1 MVSGDFMSW
10 VGGGHHRSE
19 GWRGDVSVPNGS
31 FSPQENSDVFLSA
44 VDTDWKVG
52 SAMRGAPHLWVLR
65 GTAACGWGMLQG
77 TERSQGCCCPPFHG
91 DAVPGQCLCMGLH
104 VLRGP
109 RQEGTGDGGGSL
121 PGMLCVGARMWLAG
135 TWRWAR
141 DKTSLKQAISSQEG
155 RAAFPAPLPLL
166 WQWFPR

>member
-1 MVSGDFMSW
+1 MHMCAGIVDVRVCVGIVSPCSQCCPREWVLVVSGDFMSW

-19 GWRGDVSVPNGS
+19 GWRADVSVPNSS

-77 TERSQGCCCPPFHG
+77 TERSQGCCCPPTS
-91 DAVPGQCLCMGLH
+91 MG
-104 VLRGP
+104 
-109 RQEGTGDGGGSL
+109 T
-121 PGMLCVGARMWLAG
+121 
-135 TWRWAR
+135 
-141 DKTSLKQAISSQEG
+141 
-155 RAAFPAPLPLL
+155 
-166 WQWFPR
+166 